1 MANGPTETDPFLR
14 KLISAYNSHR
24 PEEFDSLFTEDC
36 VLVRNG
42 VEARGLA
49 AVKEVLAKV
58 YRAFPDIEYRIDDA
72 VAAGGKIALR
82 WQGRGTHRGEYL
94 GLAPTGLEVSYDG
107 ITIFETRG
115 DRIARLWVSADTL
128 GLARRLG
135 AWASA
140 GEPAG
145 AHA

>member
-1 MANGPTETDPFLR
+1 
-14 KLISAYNSHR
+14 
-24 PEEFDSLFTEDC
+24 

-49 AVKEVLAKV
+49 AVKESLAKV

-115 DRIARLWVSADTL
+115 DRIARLWVSADML

-135 AWASA
+135 AWARA
-140 GEPAG
+140 GEQAG